1 MGITDRLKGAGQ
13 DLKKM
18 GYDLKGATWGKIE
31 QYNDYLDLETRRRYY
46 EKIAKEEGVTV
57 AEAMD
62 LCVSNPT
69 YSLGLKMASPAV
81 LTMLKLPGGKDVFE
95 SWLTEEEKAEW
106 MKVKDIDYKKAMKK
120 EKKRQK
126 KQNRIK

>member
-1 MGITDRLKGAGQ
+1 MGIIDRIKGAGH
-13 DLKKM
+13 
-18 GYDLKGATWGKIE
+18 DLKGAAWGKIE

-81 LTMLKLPGGKDVFE
+81 LTMLKLPGGKDTFE
-95 SWLTEEEKAEW
+95 SWLTPEELAEW
-106 MKVKDIDYKKAMKK
+106 KKVRDIDYSKAMKK